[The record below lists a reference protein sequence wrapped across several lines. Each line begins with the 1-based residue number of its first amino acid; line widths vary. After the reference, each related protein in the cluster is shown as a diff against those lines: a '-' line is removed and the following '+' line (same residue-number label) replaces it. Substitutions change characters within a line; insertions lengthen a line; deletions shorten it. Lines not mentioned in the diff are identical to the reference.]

1 MDLKFL
7 NVAAYSLLFSS
18 LLVAVIGIFYWKALL
33 KFLQVFTILKIVS
46 FSIDGLNKILRLYAG
61 ISPNHLNILYT
72 LLQLLLLF
80 WFYYLIFKKPSLK
93 KPFLIVGIGLTLMGI
108 GNWIFSE
115 GQSNALYTNA
125 IDTAVLLGLCVY
137 YFYNVLKT
145 ESEVNILSAPLFWI
159 NTGLLIYLSGSLLLF
174 LSADYIIRVLKD
186 DFALFLTVHNFLG
199 VIANGLFFYGIWL
212 GARQGRLRTSEIK

>member
-1 MDLKFL
+1 MDG
-7 NVAAYSLLFSS
+7 LLYSS
-18 LLVAVIGIFYWKALL
+18 LLVAIVGLIYWRWLPNFLRLL
-33 KFLQVFTILKIVS
+33 TVLKIVS
-46 FSIDGLNKILRLYAG
+46 FLSDVAGRTLTSFG
-61 ISPNHLNILYT
+61 ISVNHASIFYGLAQLSIL
-72 LLQLLLLF
+72 L
-80 WFYYLIFKKPSLK
+80 WFYYLIFEKPSLK

-125 IDTAVLLGLCVY
+125 IDTAALLGLCVY
-137 YFYNVLKT
+137 YFYQVLT
-145 ESEVNILSAPLFWI
+145 SESEVNILSTPLFWI

-174 LSADYIIRVLKD
+174 LSADYIIRVLRD

-212 GARQGRLRTSEIK
+212 GAKQGRLGTMQQ